1 VEYRDVGEVN
11 EVLEVEGLL
20 HGRLVENLGQL
31 AYLRHIVVLQGL
43 DKDNHTPH
51 TTTTTARFHY
61 LSTEHVKSREEAGA
75 ARLP

>member
-43 DKDNHTPH
+43 DKDNHTPQPPQGS
-51 TTTTTARFHY
+51 TISARN
-61 LSTEHVKSREEAGA
+61 T
-75 ARLP
+75 